1 MSITDEFPYATT
13 FIDDLQ
19 QNINPTTFYKKKIP
33 PLFPGQKKKKNNE
46 EKKTKRKR
54 KRKAKV
60 KAKRKRKRKTR
71 QKTKRKRKKKTKWK
85 TKTKTK
91 DERKIN
97 DKETRNG
104 VKKREDIDTKT
115 MRREENENVYKHT
128 SHTPYI
134 AYIHIHLSRTRIRH
148 TPLSYNSL
156 IQPSHTT
163 LSCTHTHTMFLHLL
177 TTAAIIKNVRATV
190 RGQYDYYIAE
200 AAFLN
205 SDSTEANLSIEA
217 YIPLHDIDC
226 TTISRFRKDDVVEA
240 EGSITAN
247 TNNTLKVSLLHFS
260 ITQTHLYIIC
270 TLY

>member
-1 MSITDEFPYATT
+1 
-13 FIDDLQ
+13 
-19 QNINPTTFYKKKIP
+19 
-33 PLFPGQKKKKNNE
+33 
-46 EKKTKRKR
+46 
-54 KRKAKV
+54 
-60 KAKRKRKRKTR
+60 
-71 QKTKRKRKKKTKWK
+71 
-85 TKTKTK
+85 
-91 DERKIN
+91 
-97 DKETRNG
+97 
-104 VKKREDIDTKT
+104 
-115 MRREENENVYKHT
+115 
-128 SHTPYI
+128 
-134 AYIHIHLSRTRIRH
+134 
-148 TPLSYNSL
+148 
-156 IQPSHTT
+156 
-163 LSCTHTHTMFLHLL
+163 MFLHLL